1 MAVRGFILAGVTA
14 GGTIHSC
21 IVPLRSFIPVAD
33 LNRSGDESGAR
44 GLSRAATPGPG
55 FPLRGVDCYPPAARL
70 GFLLAIHRGDRPLQQ
85 PRRPTRQPPL
95 SEMGVAS
102 TGEAEPLL
110 PERDGPSP
118 RSPPLDST
126 CFRRRHLPGVWRRTG
141 IGCYSSL
148 GIRAPHAFPVHS
160 TWAGWPSFAIFPRKR
175 SDRRSTRRRTSS
187 SRRWTPLS
195 WSGRSH
201 RASRWCVAHRSSY
214 TLVGGMTHHLG
225 GQSHDRSIFQRIA
238 FQ

>member
-1 MAVRGFILAGVTA
+1 MLPAGSA
-14 GGTIHSC
+14 SRF
-21 IVPLRSFIPVAD
+21 PLGHP
-33 LNRSGDESGAR
+33 AR
-44 GLSRAATPGPG
+44 QSAATTAKASN
-55 FPLRGVDCYPPAARL
+55 PAAPSQRD
-70 GFLLAIHRGDRPLQQ
+70 GCR
-85 PRRPTRQPPL
+85 
-95 SEMGVAS
+95 S

-110 PERDGPSP
+110 PERDRPSP

-160 TWAGWPSFAIFPRKR
+160 TWAGWPSFAISPRKR

-201 RASRWCVAHRSSY
+201 RASRWCVAHRSPY
-214 TLVGGMTHHLG
+214 TLVGGMTYHLG